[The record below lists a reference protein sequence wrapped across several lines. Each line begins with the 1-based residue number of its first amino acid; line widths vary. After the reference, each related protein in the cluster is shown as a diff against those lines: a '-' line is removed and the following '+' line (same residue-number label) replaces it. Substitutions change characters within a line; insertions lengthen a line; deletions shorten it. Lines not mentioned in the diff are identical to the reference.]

1 MFRSLPAGL
10 IFGRWIFSS
19 ARVTEVHEW
28 RVLLRVEDSVAEVTP
43 RLFASRRGSI
53 ADYASVSGDERF
65 EAGKN
70 ILDHCVRCPAN
81 QRCAACLP
89 VERADLIREDHARHR
104 EA

>member
-1 MFRSLPAGL
+1 M
-10 IFGRWIFSS
+10 
-19 ARVTEVHEW
+19 
-28 RVLLRVEDSVAEVTP
+28 
-43 RLFASRRGSI
+43 

-70 ILDHCVRCPAN
+70 ILDHCVRRPAN
-81 QRCAACLP
+81 QRRAACLP